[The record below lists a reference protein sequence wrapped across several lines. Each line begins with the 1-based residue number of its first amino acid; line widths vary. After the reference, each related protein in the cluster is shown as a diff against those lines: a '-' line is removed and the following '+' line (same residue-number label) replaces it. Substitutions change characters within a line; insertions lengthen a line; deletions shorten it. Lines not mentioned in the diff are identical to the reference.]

1 MASGLLLLGSLGN
14 AAGITL
20 SVVNG
25 GIRRNP
31 GDVVLWLVFGAF
43 LVVGCL
49 IVARRPGNRIG
60 WIFTAVGLLTVTAGL
75 AETYAYFALVTRPG
89 SLPAPLLAAW
99 ILGWIWPPTLILML
113 VFPLLLFPTGHSL
126 SPRWRPVTWL
136 AAGVAVG
143 PLCWE
148 RSAGPSRCRTGA
160 GSTTPPAWPGSGSI
174 RVRSPPS

>member
-1 MASGLLLLGSLGN
+1 VQRRRGGIERNRSAWMASGLLLLGSLGN

-99 ILGWIWPPTLILML
+99 VLGWIWPPTLILML

-126 SPRWRPVTWL
+126 SPR
-136 AAGVAVG
+136 
-143 PLCWE
+143 
-148 RSAGPSRCRTGA
+148 
-160 GSTTPPAWPGSGSI
+160 
-174 RVRSPPS
+174 